1 MEATERDR
9 LVVLETKVDNIDKKL
24 DDNARK
30 LDKVIADHETRIRR
44 LECKPA
50 KRWDAVVAVIITAG
64 LTTAINLLVT
74 HLAR

>member
-1 MEATERDR
+1 MTESERDR
-9 LVVLETKVDNIDKKL
+9 LVKLETKVDEINK
-24 DDNARK
+24 K
-30 LDKVIADHETRIRR
+30 LDKVIDDHEQRIRR

-50 KRWDAVVAVIITAG
+50 KRWDTVVAVVITAG

>member
-9 LVVLETKVDNIDKKL
+9 LVALETKVDNIDKKL
-24 DDNARK
+24 DR
-30 LDKVIADHETRIRR
+30 VIDDHEQRIRR
-44 LECKPA
+44 LECKPS
-50 KRWDAVVAVIITAG
+50 KRWDMVVAVIITAG

>member
-1 MEATERDR
+1 MTATERDR
-9 LVVLETKVDNIDKKL
+9 LVALETKVDNIIE
-24 DDNARK
+24 K
-30 LDKVIADHETRIRR
+30 LDKVIDDHETRIRR

>member
-9 LVVLETKVDNIDKKL
+9 LVALEAKVDNIDKKL
-24 DDNARK
+24 D
-30 LDKVIADHETRIRR
+30 KVIDDHETRIRR

-50 KRWDAVVAVIITAG
+50 KRWDTVVAVIITAG
-64 LTTAINLLVT
+64 VTTAINLLVA